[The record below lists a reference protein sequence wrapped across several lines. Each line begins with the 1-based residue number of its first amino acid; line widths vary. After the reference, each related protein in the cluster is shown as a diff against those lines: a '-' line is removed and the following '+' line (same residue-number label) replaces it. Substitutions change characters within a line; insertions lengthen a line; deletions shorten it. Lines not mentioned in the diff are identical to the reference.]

1 MAKKHPLGEVKLF
14 AGLDN
19 AQLDALNRVG
29 ETKRFGVGDVIF
41 SEGDAGTHLYCVLDG
56 RVEITLALEGQT
68 EQAPVHVA
76 VPGSVFGEFVLF
88 ETEARTASARAV
100 KEVEIFSIGAAE
112 LRGVFDDDP
121 ATGYRVMDNLCQILV
136 GRIRKTTKELKAS
149 LIW

>member
-1 MAKKHPLGEVKLF
+1 MAKTHPLGEVKLF
-14 AGLDN
+14 AGLDD
-19 AQLDALNRVG
+19 AQLDAVSRVG
-29 ETKRFGVGDVIF
+29 ETKQFEVGDVIF
-41 SEGDAGTHLYCVLDG
+41 AEGDTGTHLYCLLSG

-100 KEVEIFSIGAAE
+100 KPVAIFAIGARE
-112 LRGVFDDDP
+112 LRGVFSEDP